1 MKSLVPSSFY
11 IDEVYWVHRG
21 GYLLKGAEFGL
32 LTTSHVLITRK
43 EYPSLGMW
51 ARDNSWGLII
61 CLVK

>member
-51 ARDNSWGLII
+51 ARDNS
-61 CLVK
+61 